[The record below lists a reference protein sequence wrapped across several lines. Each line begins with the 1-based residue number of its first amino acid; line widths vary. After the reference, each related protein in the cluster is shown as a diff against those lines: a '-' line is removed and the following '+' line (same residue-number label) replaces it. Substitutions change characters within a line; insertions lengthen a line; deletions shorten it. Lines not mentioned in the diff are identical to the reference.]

1 MSTNQ
6 AGRHCV
12 LRIHFLFMILILLLL
27 CSCSLFY
34 FGCFVVF
41 HHFYKSSKQLNG
53 SSFQFYCVPRTKV
66 DNPERRLRRL
76 VPKPCFAKCQGVA
89 VSSKTT
95 SFISVRILKTR
106 DTQPGL
112 QGVDPPH
119 MSGVYAPRT
128 SFPSAPRKEGGGMKE
143 FYFCAIFWKY
153 IFSQLFFIILRKQNF
168 CIILRHHTTSNVEL
182 GSPKRKFPSGVGE
195 PGPTY
200 SSVVQ
205 V

>member
-1 MSTNQ
+1 MFSALQ
-6 AGRHCV
+6 ALPPTMFTYPNPWQPTAGNAVMPPYYGAIRPP
-12 LRIHFLFMILILLLL
+12 
-27 CSCSLFY
+27 
-34 FGCFVVF
+34 
-41 HHFYKSSKQLNG
+41 KQPMPL
-53 SSFQFYCVPRTKV
+53 SQQCAWSFQFYCVPRTKV

-76 VPKPCFAKCQGVA
+76 VPKPCFAKCQGVV